1 MAKRVLVG
9 KANDGSSDIYG
20 LWISKPAISGG
31 FDGNVIDGSG
41 ELCKQEDMMF
51 DSRKGKHG
59 MFLGSGTGTGSGQTV
74 TVPAGKRTMM
84 FLVPVASDMGGA
96 ALSSASAPP
105 SATQT
110 LSGTT
115 MPVTVTSGK
124 KWIVTNIEAD

>member
-1 MAKRVLVG
+1 MAKRLLVG

-20 LWISKPAISGG
+20 LWVSKPTVDI
-31 FDGNVIDGSG
+31 VDGSNV
-41 ELCKQEDMMF
+41 LCDQEDMMF

-59 MFLGSGTGTGSGQTV
+59 MFLGSGTGTGSAQTV

-84 FLVPVASDMGGA
+84 FMTPNASDMGAGA
-96 ALSSASAPP
+96 YSQQQTIPG
-105 SATQT
+105 ATQT

-115 MPVTVTSGK
+115 MTVTVTSGI